1 MRIALLL
8 AGVLLAAGCR
18 APLEGAPCPCLSG
31 YECNAQDVC
40 VLVSNGGPE
49 ADASEDDGD
58 GDGGDET
65 DAAEGFPDASSDG
78 GVPDASVPDSGGGA
92 PDSGE
97 PDGGSEPDAGGVAW
111 YEQ

>member
-40 VLVSNGGPE
+40 VLVSNGGPQE
-49 ADASEDDGD
+49 DASSEDGGD
-58 GDGGDET
+58 GDGET
-65 DAAEGFPDASSDG
+65 DAAEGFPDAASDG
-78 GVPDASVPDSGGGA
+78 GVPDASLPDGGGGA

-97 PDGGSEPDAGGVAW
+97 PDGGSEPDAGAAW

>member
-1 MRIALLL
+1 MRIAILL

-31 YECNAQDVC
+31 YECSAQDVC
-40 VLVSNGGPE
+40 VLVGNGGAE
-49 ADASEDDGD
+49 HDASGD
-58 GDGGDET
+58 DGGDGEP
-65 DAAEGFPDASSDG
+65 DAAERFPDASSDSG
-78 GVPDASVPDSGGGA
+78 APDATVPDGGGGA

-97 PDGGSEPDAGGVAW
+97 PDGGSDPDAGAAW